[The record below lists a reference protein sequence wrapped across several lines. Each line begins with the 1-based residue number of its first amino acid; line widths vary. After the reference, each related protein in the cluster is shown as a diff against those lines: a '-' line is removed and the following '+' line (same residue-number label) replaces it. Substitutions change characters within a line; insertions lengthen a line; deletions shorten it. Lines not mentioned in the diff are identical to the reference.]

1 MIPVTFKN
9 NKVMASEIS
18 KDPQRVELLNLLSN
32 EIGDV
37 FPLIWACLWVADI
50 KRLEELVRKAQESP
64 TDTKYMLQ
72 GIILTGDFIKKCEL

>member
-1 MIPVTFKN
+1 
-9 NKVMASEIS
+9 MASEFF
-18 KDPQRVELLNLLSN
+18 KDPQRVELLNILSN

-64 TDTKYMLQ
+64 TDTKYMLE
-72 GIILTGDFIKKCEL
+72 GIASTGDFIKKCEL